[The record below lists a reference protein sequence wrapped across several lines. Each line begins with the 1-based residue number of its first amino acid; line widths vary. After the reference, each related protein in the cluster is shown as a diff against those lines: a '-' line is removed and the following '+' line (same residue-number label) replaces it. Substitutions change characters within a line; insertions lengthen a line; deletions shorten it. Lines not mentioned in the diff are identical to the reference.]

1 MRNTY
6 VDVENGRLFKIFW
19 NGKEIEDVRD
29 FSCSYKQSEDQK
41 SEETTDAT
49 TGKKKEPD
57 PPRGKELKELEFSV
71 QYVSTI
77 MGDQLR
83 EQIRSWEARLTFVDD
98 LYLHGEKFG
107 PPWQLREVKVGDVL
121 FNDSGEIM
129 KCKVTVKFKEYEES
143 TSSVKMINSFTA
155 FPFGPD
161 GAKKAMAMQDEPP
174 PAEVPTKVKVGDYV
188 KVLGSK
194 YVNPDGS
201 QTIAIPDFVKN
212 TTHPIS
218 KIDEPNNKVLLGS
231 INSWV
236 RLDEVSL

>member
-1 MRNTY
+1 MRNKY

-41 SEETTDAT
+41 EEVDAT
-49 TGKKKEPD
+49 TGKKKETT
-57 PPRGKELKELEFSV
+57 PPRGKELKTLDFSV

-77 MGDQLR
+77 MGDQIR

-107 PPWQLREVKVGDVL
+107 PPWQLREVKVSDVL

-129 KCKVTVKFKEYEES
+129 KCKVSVSFKEYEES
-143 TSSVKMINSFTA
+143 TTSVKMINSFTA

-161 GAKKAMAMQDEPP
+161 GAKKAMAMQDDQ
-174 PAEVPTKVKVGDYV
+174 PAETPTKLKVGDYV

-194 YVNPDGS
+194 YVNYDGS

-212 TTHPIS
+212 KTHPIS

-231 INSWV
+231 ISSWV